1 VSSARLRASPK
12 PPRRSQFNRC
22 RLSGLVAAGTKAQDV
37 ESTDCKLADANFR
50 ASSWERC
57 RWVESEMAGADFY
70 AAKLTSCGFLS
81 SDLSRIELSK
91 ASCDRIAL
99 HRSKLDDL
107 RGALFL
113 RGCVI
118 GSDQVVS
125 LARSVLAALDIL
137 VDDGVDDLTDR

>member
-1 VSSARLRASPK
+1 
-12 PPRRSQFNRC
+12 
-22 RLSGLVAAGTKAQDV
+22 
-37 ESTDCKLADANFR
+37 
-50 ASSWERC
+50 
-57 RWVESEMAGADFY
+57 MAGADFY